1 MSYFKQV
8 TGGKKMYFPYFRG
21 RQYELL
27 ALKELATRKLIND
40 TVTPI
45 VEPVKLIPALN
56 SSLAA
61 FKTSNLPLGLI
72 LNPNVGD
79 LADEAETIKQLID
92 RLEINKTAIPCVLLN
107 ESSEVT
113 MIELAQKG
121 VQKTDTLA
129 VLNNRDYLDIYRYLF
144 SETSPKYTLC
154 PDERIIRR
162 SVSNN
167 RVLFENRF
175 NKQSRNADYP
185 EDEFFSDDHLYYGD
199 DNYTGFGDY
208 SIVGDEYIESGFAPY
223 AVAIHIVYF
232 AAKDNSLRIRHFI
245 SDSNDDISDVAGK
258 FYEAVS
264 KLYNWYANG
273 QERQITTGLQT
284 LLNYYNN
291 RTYPGLPTLKKLSI
305 MHHLELMG
313 KYLDGKLDA

>member
-1 MSYFKQV
+1 
-8 TGGKKMYFPYFRG
+8 MYFPYFRG

-27 ALKELATRKLIND
+27 ALKELATSNLI
-40 TVTPI
+40 TPSVIPI

-61 FKTSNLPLGLI
+61 FGNANLPIGLI

-79 LADEAETIKQLID
+79 LADEAETINQLLD
-92 RLEINKTAIPCVLLN
+92 RLGANANTIPSVLLN
-107 ESSEVT
+107 ESTEATMLKLAKKNVSEN
-113 MIELAQKG
+113 
-121 VQKTDTLA
+121 DTLA
-129 VLNNRDYLDIYRYLF
+129 VLNNRDYLEIYRDLF
-144 SETSPKYTLC
+144 SEESPKYTLC

-162 SVSNN
+162 SVSKNK
-167 RVLFENRF
+167 VLFENRF

-199 DNYTGFGDY
+199 DNYSGFGDY

-232 AAKDNSLRIRHFI
+232 ATDNSLRIRHFI

-264 KLYNWYANG
+264 KLYEWYANG
-273 QERQITTGLQT
+273 QKRQLTTGLQT
-284 LLNYYNN
+284 LLNHYENK
-291 RTYPGLPTLKKLSI
+291 TYPGLPTLKKLSI
-305 MHHLELMG
+305 MHHLELVG
-313 KYLDGKLDA
+313 KYLDGRLNA